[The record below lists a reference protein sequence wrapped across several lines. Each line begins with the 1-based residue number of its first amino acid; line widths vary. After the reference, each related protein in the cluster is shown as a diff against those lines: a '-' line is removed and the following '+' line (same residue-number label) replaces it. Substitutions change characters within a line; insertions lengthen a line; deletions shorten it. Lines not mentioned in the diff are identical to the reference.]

1 MIKWKCVRSH
11 DRLHFEVGKVYEE
24 GEGRSLFDGQYTWQ
38 ANGCGSAVEWLRR
51 HFTGIVFEEVKTM
64 QYNVGDK
71 VRIVSA
77 WGPDCCQNVEGKMDQ
92 WLGQVMTIR
101 AVDEECYT
109 MVEDEGEWAWFE
121 PAVAGLAEF
130 RKPALRSGDIVQC
143 RNGLQYM
150 VMLDCGTAGQD
161 VLLNTECLGF
171 NLLISYGAD
180 MKYDG
185 EDADW
190 DIMKVWRVKNYAKE
204 FVPENMQLV
213 FERAEIKE
221 ISMEEAV
228 RILTEHFGEQVEIQ

>member
-1 MIKWKCVRSH
+1 MR
-11 DRLHFEVGKVYEE
+11 
-24 GEGRSLFDGQYTWQ
+24 
-38 ANGCGSAVEWLRR
+38 
-51 HFTGIVFEEVKTM
+51 
-64 QYNVGDK
+64 YNVGDR
-71 VRIVSA
+71 VRIVDS
-77 WGPDCCQNVEGKMDQ
+77 WVDGCRENNQGYMDQ